1 MAKSLKS
8 PVLGTIDCSEC
19 GAQTNVKRRKLGRGG
34 TTKQYFSYCPSCN
47 HMEQKGDNITQS
59 RLKDFMPLI
68 VAEVPEKTNLETPI
82 KGPKATE
89 LGDFVGDSEVEEN
102 PVFTNPK
109 PLLKTPIENP
119 KKPRKFWLA
128 AGLLSLGGALIAI
141 ARV

>member
-34 TTKQYFSYCPSCN
+34 RTQQYFSYCPSCN
-47 HMEQKGDNITQS
+47 HMEQKGDEQTQS
-59 RLKDFMPLI
+59 RLKAFMPLI
-68 VAEVPEKTNLETPI
+68 VAEVPEKTNLENPI
-82 KGPKATE
+82 IGPKATE
-89 LGDFVGDSEVEEN
+89 LGDFVGDSEVSEN